1 MDDLASLEL
10 LSLVSRVTSELQNH
24 LGIADKTLAEFVIDQ
39 HTRCSSLKEF
49 KQKLVEMDADFSQ
62 SLIESIDRLVLTMHP
77 KFKGRKSEA
86 EAHEN
91 PVNGEKDGDETE
103 KKSRIFKG
111 LALPDTTPAWHDKDE
126 TNGLPQEA
134 DTHGAD
140 KDAIDDT
147 LALLENLE
155 GKVPSHKNG
164 TSSRKRSRSPDDE
177 YDNGRASRKHRN
189 RSRSRSRSRG
199 RGRRGRRRADSDR
212 DYNSK
217 DRRDGYGVGKSERS
231 DGRRVGRKKSRYDD
245 DDYFR
250 RPPTPEIDD
259 QPILYKIYDGKAK
272 GIKDFGVFVNLQG
285 VKGKVDGLVH
295 VSAMQEGAR
304 ANHPSDLVSRDQ
316 PVKVKVVTI
325 QGGRI
330 GLSMKEVDQVTGRD
344 LAPQRRLASGANME
358 SLNGSGPE
366 VGGGGRYGS
375 LASDV
380 PVIEGDMDNR
390 RLKNKKRLTSPER
403 WEIKQLIASGAISA
417 TDYPDIDDE
426 YHATLNGEG
435 DFEEEED
442 IDIEV
447 RDDEPPFLSGQTK
460 QSLELSPIRVVKAP
474 DGSLNRAAMA
484 GTSLAKERRDV
495 RQQEAQDKAA
505 EQASGVDLLAQ
516 WQDPM
521 VGPDQRQFATELRSV
536 QNRKATESLPEWKR
550 ATQSKD
556 VSFGKRT
563 SMTIKEQRQ
572 SLPVFKFRSQ
582 IIEAVRTHQLL
593 IVVGDTGSGKTT
605 QITQFLAEAGLAD
618 LGMIGCTQP
627 RRVAAMSVAK
637 RVAEEVGCRLGQEV
651 GYTIRFEDCTSP
663 ETRIKYMT
671 DGMLQ
676 REVLLDP
683 DLKRYSVIMLDE
695 AHERTIATD
704 VLFGLLKKTV
714 KRRPDLKVIVTS
726 ATLDAE
732 KFSEYFNKC
741 PILTIPGR
749 TYPVEIMYSREP
761 ETDYLDAALV
771 TVMQIHLTEPPG
783 DILLFLTGQEEIDT
797 SCEILYERMK
807 TLGANVPELLILPV
821 YSALPSEMQSRIFE
835 PAPPGTRK
843 VVIATNIAET
853 SITIDHIYY
862 VVDPGFV
869 KQNAYDPKLG
879 MDSLVVTP
887 ISQAQAKQRAGRAGR
902 TGPGKCFRLYTEA
915 AFQSEMLPS
924 SIPEIQRQNLSHT
937 ILMLKAMGINDLLH
951 FDFMDP
957 PPTNTMLTALEELY
971 ALSALD
977 DEGLLTRLGRKMADF
992 PMEPALAKV
1001 LIASVDL
1008 GCSDEMLSIVAMLS
1022 VQTVFYRPKEKQQQA
1037 DQKKSKFHDP
1047 HGDHLTLL
1055 SVYNGWKK
1063 SKFSSAWC
1071 FENFIQAR
1079 SMKRGQDVR
1088 SQLVTIME
1096 RYKHSIVSCGRNT
1109 IKVRQALC
1117 SGFFRNAAR
1126 KDPQEGYKTLIEGTP
1141 VYMHPSSALF
1151 GKPAEHVIFH
1161 TLVLTTKEYMHC
1173 TTGIEPKWL
1182 VEAAPTF
1189 FKVAPT
1195 DRLSKRKK
1203 AERIQPLHNRFA
1215 GEDDWRL
1222 SAQRRQGR
1230 GGGGGTWG

>member
-1 MDDLASLEL
+1 MAMDDLASLEL

-24 LGIADKTLAEFVIDQ
+24 LGISDKTLAEFVIDQ
-39 HTRCSSLKEF
+39 HSKCTSLLDF
-49 KQKLVEMDADFSQ
+49 KQVLESLGAEFPQ
-62 SLIESIDRLVLTMHP
+62 SLVESIDRLVLTLHP
-77 KFKGRKSEA
+77 KFKAAK
-86 EAHEN
+86 HQ
-91 PVNGEKDGDETE
+91 PDGDEAE
-103 KKSRIFKG
+103 GSRKEIDEDERERKRRVFKG
-111 LALPDTTPAWHDKDE
+111 LALPDSERHWDDQADA
-126 TNGLPQEA
+126 NGRAAAAEVP
-134 DTHGAD
+134 
-140 KDAIDDT
+140 KRDAIDDT
-147 LALLENLE
+147 LALLESLE
-155 GKVPSHKNG
+155 GRTRVERNG
-164 TSSRKRSRSPDDE
+164 NTSRKRSRSPDDE
-177 YDNGRASRKHRN
+177 GDRRGRGRRERH
-189 RSRSRSRSRG
+189 RSRSRSTSLEKAYE
-199 RGRRGRRRADSDR
+199 RRRNRKYSSEEKAYDR
-212 DYNSK
+212 PGNGHRPIHNDKRKEGSPP
-217 DRRDGYGVGKSERS
+217 DRLRTRG
-231 DGRRVGRKKSRYDD
+231 DD
-245 DDYFR
+245 DHHFR
-250 RPPTPEIDD
+250 RPPLPEVDN
-259 QPILYKIYDGKAK
+259 QPVLFKIYEGRVK
-272 GIKDFGVFVNLQG
+272 GVKDFGAFVNLQG

-295 VSAMQEGAR
+295 VSAMQDGTR
-304 ANHPSDLVSRDQ
+304 VNHPSDLVAREQ

-325 QGGRI
+325 QGSRI

-344 LAPQRRLASGANME
+344 LAPQRRIASGANME
-358 SLNGSGPE
+358 RLNG
-366 VGGGGRYGS
+366 GGDSDDGN
-375 LASDV
+375 DV
-380 PVIEGDMDNR
+380 PAMHVEPNGKQPR
-390 RLKNKKRLTSPER
+390 TKKRMTSPER

-417 TDYPDIDDE
+417 TVYPGIDEE
-426 YHATLNGEG
+426 YNATLAGEG

-447 RDDEPPFLSGQTK
+447 RDDEPPFLAGQTR

-484 GTSLAKERRDV
+484 GTSLAKERRDL
-495 RQQEAQDKAA
+495 RQQEAQDKAS
-505 EQASGVDLLAQ
+505 EQASQVDLNAQ
-516 WQDPM
+516 WHDPM
-521 VGPDQRQFATELRSV
+521 TAPDQRKFASELRNT
-536 QNRKATESLPEWKR
+536 QNKKGGDVLPEWKR

-556 VSFGKRT
+556 VSLGKRT
-563 SMTIKEQRQ
+563 SMTIKEQRE
-572 SLPVFKFRSQ
+572 SLPVYKFRSQ
-582 IIEAVRTHQLL
+582 IIEAVKAHQLL

-605 QITQFLAEAGLAD
+605 QLTQFLAEAGFANT
-618 LGMIGCTQP
+618 GMIGCTQP

-663 ETRIKYMT
+663 ATKIKYMT

-683 DLKRYSVIMLDE
+683 DVKRYSVIMLDE

-704 VLFGLLKKTV
+704 VLFGLLKKTL

-726 ATLDAE
+726 ATLDAD
-732 KFSEYFNKC
+732 KFSEYFNRC

-749 TYPVEIMYSREP
+749 TFPVEIMYSREP

-807 TLGANVPELLILPV
+807 ALGPNVPELVILPV
-821 YSALPSEMQSRIFE
+821 YSALPSEMQSKIFE
-835 PAPPGTRK
+835 PAPPGCRK

-853 SITIDHIYY
+853 SITIDLIYY
-862 VVDPGFV
+862 VIDPGFV

-937 ILMLKAMGINDLLH
+937 ILMLKAMGVNDLLH

-1037 DQKKSKFHDP
+1037 DQKKSKFHDA

-1055 SVYNGWKK
+1055 AVYNGWKTA
-1063 SKFSSAWC
+1063 KFSNPWC
-1071 FENFIQAR
+1071 YENFIQAR
-1079 SMKRGQDVR
+1079 SMKRAQDVR
-1088 SQLVTIME
+1088 GQLVTIME
-1096 RYKHSIVSCGRNT
+1096 RYKHTIVSCGRDNV
-1109 IKVRQALC
+1109 KVRQALC

-1173 TTGIEPKWL
+1173 TTAIEPKWL

-1203 AERIQPLHNRFA
+1203 AERIQPLYNRFA

-1222 SAQRRQGR
+1222 SAQKRQGR